1 VLART
6 CFVLCC
12 TAVRRV
18 ECGYFFT
25 EIVNL
30 QPLIVPDPAK
40 PKTGQDGT
48 QEPFPDYSIHAPKL
62 ASRRR
67 FSILRSSSE
76 QQPKGS
82 LQVCTLADLFMRS
95 TRFSDLPHAPVSTVE
110 KQSSNS
116 PTLLPLPDYRIP
128 IHVHR
133 KLHGAF
139 LSPIDSHA
147 SQKLRHPV
155 VIDHEHLRV
164 QGPARLSGN
173 GSLL

>member
-6 CFVLCC
+6 CFVQCC
-12 TAVRRV
+12 AVRCVDTFYRN
-18 ECGYFFT
+18 CQPSTLDRPGSSQ
-25 EIVNL
+25 NL
-30 QPLIVPDPAK
+30 RQDRTGLRSLFQITLFMPQNWLREEDSSSFVLRPSSS
-40 PKTGQDGT
+40 PKAA
-48 QEPFPDYSIHAPKL
+48 FKL
-62 ASRRR
+62 A
-67 FSILRSSSE
+67 LLPTSSCDPRLS
-76 QQPKGS
+76 PN
-82 LQVCTLADLFMRS
+82 LT
-95 TRFSDLPHAPVSTVE
+95 HAPVSTVE
-110 KQSSNS
+110 KQSSKS
-116 PTLLPLPDYRIP
+116 PTLLPLPDYKILP
-128 IHVHR
+128 FHVHR